1 MAAACAWRSSCRT
14 RVKSASDRRKN
25 SPSPLMGE
33 GGRRTEAGAPEP
45 IPANERTGIKRGR
58 ARAGSLRSRPLS
70 CPTGTSAAV
79 AASIPTR
86 GEEKA
91 WRRFCEFSE
100 VRPNLIR
107 TNCSLSLHGRVWPK
121 AGRGCAGADTGERT
135 HAHQPRRAKST
146 LAALA
151 RPSLPYGHPLPQ
163 GERRKRGGGSTN
175 SQKSD
180 PTSYERTVPSPF
192 MGEGGRRPG
201 EGAPGPI
208 AMTKWS
214 CVERGTSKARSAALA
229 LPSPARWAP
238 RPLSRTRFPQGERR
252 KHAAAVLPAL
262 VCSSKPHA
270 NKLLPSPFTGEGGR
284 RPGEGAPES
293 IPANE
298 RRRLKRGR
306 VRAGSLRSRTP
317 LLPYGHLG
325 RFRGLD
331 SHKERGERDVEAVW
345 REQYQAVP
353 ISRRITTRNP
363 IGNPSIRSRAT
374 ICTSCPPHCA
384 SSTSAKPRAA

>member
-1 MAAACAWRSSCRT
+1 MAEGRKRARRSQYRRTNERASNEEEPEQARCAR
-14 RVKSASDRRKN
+14 A
-25 SPSPLMGE
+25 PSPAL
-33 GGRRTEAGAPEP
+33 RAP
-45 IPANERTGIKRGR
+45 
-58 ARAGSLRSRPLS
+58 RPLS
-70 CPTGTSAAV
+70 RP
-79 AASIPTR
+79 
-86 GEEKA
+86 
-91 WRRFCEFSE
+91 RF
-100 VRPNLIR
+100 
-107 TNCSLSLHGRVWPK
+107 
-121 AGRGCAGADTGERT
+121 
-135 HAHQPRRAKST
+135 
-146 LAALA
+146 
-151 RPSLPYGHPLPQ
+151 PQ

-201 EGAPGPI
+201 EGAPEPM

-229 LPSPARWAP
+229 RPSPALWAP
-238 RPLSRTRFPQGERR
+238 RPLSRPRFPQGERR

-284 RPGEGAPES
+284 RPGEGAPEP

-306 VRAGSLRSRTP
+306 VRAGSLRSRSLSCPTGTSAAVAASIP
-317 LLPYGHLG
+317 T
-325 RFRGLD
+325 RG
-331 SHKERGERDVEAVW
+331 EERDVEAVW

-374 ICTSCPPHCA
+374 ICASCPPHCA

>member
-1 MAAACAWRSSCRT
+1 MAEGRKRARRSRYRRTNERASNEEEPEQARCAR
-14 RVKSASDRRKN
+14 A
-25 SPSPLMGE
+25 PSPAL
-33 GGRRTEAGAPEP
+33 RAP
-45 IPANERTGIKRGR
+45 
-58 ARAGSLRSRPLS
+58 RPLS
-70 CPTGTSAAV
+70 RP
-79 AASIPTR
+79 
-86 GEEKA
+86 
-91 WRRFCEFSE
+91 RF
-100 VRPNLIR
+100 
-107 TNCSLSLHGRVWPK
+107 
-121 AGRGCAGADTGERT
+121 
-135 HAHQPRRAKST
+135 
-146 LAALA
+146 
-151 RPSLPYGHPLPQ
+151 PQ

-238 RPLSRTRFPQGERR
+238 RPLSRPRFPQGERR

-270 NKLLPSPFTGEGGR
+270 NKLLPSPFMGEGGR
-284 RPGEGAPES
+284 RPGEGAPEP

-306 VRAGSLRSRTP
+306 VRAGSPRSRTP
-317 LLPYGHLG
+317 LLSYGHLG
-325 RFRGLD
+325 RCRGLD
-331 SHKERGERDVEAVW
+331 SHKGEERET
-345 REQYQAVP
+345 
-353 ISRRITTRNP
+353 SRRYGGSSIRQCLFPAASPPANASETRASVRVRRSVQVAHPTALHRPQRNR
-363 IGNPSIRSRAT
+363 GQHKKGRSRARR
-374 ICTSCPPHCA
+374 A
-384 SSTSAKPRAA
+384 RSSRSSR